1 MFKLKILSAEKSYFE
16 GEVKALIVPGVIGD
30 MEILSH
36 HAPILSLLKKGTLTY
51 RDAANAAHTME
62 IVNGLLEVS
71 NHNAT
76 VLL

>member
-1 MFKLKILSAEKSYFE
+1 MFKLQILSVDKRYFD
-16 GEVKALIVPGVIGD
+16 GDVKALIVPGESGD

-36 HAPILSLLKKGTLTY
+36 HAPILALLKKGTLTY

-62 IVNGLLEVS
+62 IPNGLLEVS